1 VRADLSTTVI
11 VCKKTKL
18 AETDLIITGF
28 SEQGRQVRAVAKG
41 ARKPGSRLGA
51 HLELYAVVRLLLHKG
66 RSLDTVVEAQSVASN
81 ASCRADV
88 LHSAGAAVI
97 VELLDKVSAD
107 AADDPRLFAMTV
119 AALASVGA
127 VEEPGVM
134 LVCAA
139 AILKLSAQIG
149 LRPSLGH
156 CVACGQALNGDAY
169 DGRAAQASSADVP
182 DSAAAG
188 PGYGEIHDDGSHA
201 SHTPPTGAMANAM
214 PPADNYAHRTPST
227 VLFSFS
233 GGGIVCDDCRGELP
247 EAECRPMDAQLLGW
261 ANTLVVSRFKDL
273 ERFADQQHQQLG
285 RVLLEFSRD
294 WLRCHLLPR
303 LKSLDF
309 LLSFR

>member
-1 VRADLSTTVI
+1 MRASFSATVI

-51 HLELYAVVRLLLHKG
+51 HLELYAVAKLLLHKG
-66 RSLDTVVEAQSVASN
+66 RNLDTVVEAQSVASN

-88 LHSAGAAVI
+88 LHSAAAAVI

-107 AADDPRLFAMTV
+107 AADDPRLFAMTA
-119 AALASVGA
+119 AALSSVGA
-127 VEEPGVM
+127 VDEPGVM

-139 AILKLSAQIG
+139 AILKLSAQLG
-149 LRPSLGH
+149 LRPSLQH
-156 CVACGQALNGDAY
+156 CAACGQAVATATAEVQPAGC
-169 DGRAAQASSADVP
+169 GI
-182 DSAAAG
+182 AAAPQ
-188 PGYGEIHDDGSHA
+188 PGDSQ
-201 SHTPPTGAMANAM
+201 
-214 PPADNYAHRTPST
+214 AHRTSST
-227 VLFSFS
+227 YLFSFS
-233 GGGIVCDDCRGELP
+233 GGGIICDDCQAEMS
-247 EAECRPMDAQLLGW
+247 EAGCKPLDAQLLAW
-261 ANTLVVSRFKDL
+261 ANTLLVSRFKDL
-273 ERFADQQHQQLG
+273 ERFGGQEYQQLG
-285 RVLLEFSRD
+285 RVLLEFSRE

>member
-107 AADDPRLFAMTV
+107 AADDPRLFAMTA
-119 AALASVGA
+119 AALDSVGA
-127 VEEPGVM
+127 VGESGVM

-149 LRPSLGH
+149 LRPSLQH
-156 CVACGQALNGDAY
+156 CVACGQAMLATA
-169 DGRAAQASSADVP
+169 DGTQASSADIQA
-182 DSAAAG
+182 SAATW
-188 PGYGEIHDDGSHA
+188 PGHGGIHDDGSHA

-247 EAECRPMDAQLLGW
+247 EADCRPMDAQLLGW
-261 ANTLVVSRFKDL
+261 ANTLVISRFKDL
-273 ERFADQQHQQLG
+273 ERFADQSHQQLG
-285 RVLLEFSRD
+285 QVLLEFSRD